1 MCGQVQNHDGSR
13 VKLPNEN
20 INEIPQWD
28 GGVFESINCMIGKE
42 VYIYPGDAH
51 KKKGI
56 IIDMNAHGV
65 LFKIT
70 MNDDQSTWKSY
81 EVGKM
86 HFIAYSAK
94 LSFRE
99 V

>member
-1 MCGQVQNHDGSR
+1 MAKMED
-13 VKLPNEN
+13 L
-20 INEIPQWD
+20 
-28 GGVFESINCMIGKE
+28 IGKE
-42 VYIYPGDAH
+42 VYIFPGDTN

-56 IIDMNAHGV
+56 IVDMNANGV

-70 MNDDQSTWKSY
+70 STEEQSTFKTY
-81 EVGKM
+81 EVGKLC
-86 HFIAYSAK
+86 FIAYSAK

>member
-1 MCGQVQNHDGSR
+1 MAEP
-13 VKLPNEN
+13 KET
-20 INEIPQWD
+20 I
-28 GGVFESINCMIGKE
+28 ESLIGKE
-42 VYIYPGDAH
+42 VYIYPGDNH

-56 IIDMNAHGV
+56 IVDMNSNGV

-70 MNDDQSTWKSY
+70 SNDDMSTWKAY
-81 EVGKM
+81 EVGKLY
-86 HFIAYSAK
+86 FIAYSAG